1 MNKQV
6 AMKKEIIECLSYFKD
21 RYSINYNE
29 VPLYEMPVFQK
40 AMELL
45 VVFEYVK
52 VHRAKNGLIS
62 LAILTEGGIRKY
74 NELFAGSTL

>member
-1 MNKQV
+1 
-6 AMKKEIIECLSYFKD
+6 MKNEIMECLAYFKG

-45 VVFEYVK
+45 VNFGYVK

-62 LAILTEGGIRKY
+62 LAILTDAGIQKY
-74 NELFAGSTL
+74 NELLLNMPA